1 MGELCVLPFLQ
12 VLIQFYHLV
21 GDCELPVLEMGVL
34 GLGTEVEIR
43 TFDLKANA
51 FLKEFWLKCPE
62 YLGKTIKRYINYFH
76 NLITCYRIFCSL
88 DFESIF

>member
-1 MGELCVLPFLQ
+1 
-12 VLIQFYHLV
+12 
-21 GDCELPVLEMGVL
+21 MGVL

-62 YLGKTIKRYINYFH
+62 YLGKTIKIYTLF
-76 NLITCYRIFCSL
+76 L
-88 DFESIF
+88 